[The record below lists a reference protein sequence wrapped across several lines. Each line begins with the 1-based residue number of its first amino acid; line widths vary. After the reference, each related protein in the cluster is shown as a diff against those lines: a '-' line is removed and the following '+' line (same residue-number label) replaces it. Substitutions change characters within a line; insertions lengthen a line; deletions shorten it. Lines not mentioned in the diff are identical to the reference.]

1 MPRTSLHDWLLLSY
15 LSIFWGLAFLLI
27 ALALDLFLPV
37 TVVWIRLS
45 LGALVM
51 LCVMRAKG
59 VRLPRGMAWWRR
71 LTLLSLTGNVLPF
84 CLIAWSE
91 LTVPSSEVGLLMAL
105 MPLTILVLGHF
116 FIDQEPFTKT
126 RLIGVVIGFAGVV
139 TVMGLDLAT
148 MMSSH
153 KLPGQL
159 AAILATLCYAVN
171 AILTKRLPP
180 AESVGLTAGTLLCG
194 AIILAPFA
202 LWLQPEWSFGT
213 HQTAV
218 VAVLVLGV
226 FATGFATWAYF
237 EVVAARGPGFLSSIN
252 YLIPFV
258 AFFAGILFLGE
269 PAKTAHFI
277 ALLMI
282 LLGVRLIQPRKSAE
296 VKAFE

>member
-1 MPRTSLHDWLLLSY
+1 MPRASFHHWTLLSY
-15 LSIFWGLAFLLI
+15 LSVFWGLAFLLI
-27 ALALDLFLPV
+27 ALALELFLPV

-51 LCVMRAKG
+51 LCVMRLKG
-59 VRLPRGMAWWRR
+59 ARLPSGIAWWRR

-91 LTVPSSEVGLLMAL
+91 QTVPSSEVGLLMAL

-116 FIDQEPFTKT
+116 FIEHEPFTTT
-126 RLIGVVIGFAGVV
+126 RLLGVVIGFSGVV
-139 TVMGLDLAT
+139 VVMGLDISS
-148 MMSSH
+148 MMSSQ

-180 AESVGLTAGTLLCG
+180 AESIGLTAGTLLCG
-194 AIILAPFA
+194 AVILAPFA
-202 LWLQPEWSFGT
+202 LWLQPEWSFAAND
-213 HQTAV
+213 TAV
-218 VAVLVLGV
+218 IAVLVLGV

-269 PAKTAHFI
+269 PARPAQFI